1 MKYNAFHHRKFR
13 VATYNIHKCR
23 GLDSR
28 VRPCR
33 IAEVLAEIDSD
44 VVALQEVLNIEG
56 GDREMDQARFIAEE
70 LGFNFTFGETRRL
83 RGGRYGNVILTRLP
97 IRIHRN
103 YDISSGR
110 REPRGCL
117 RTDLRLG
124 GATLHIFNVHFGTAF
139 FEHRAQARRLFDK
152 RIVNHSELTGA
163 RIVLGD
169 FNEWLRGS
177 VSRTLRSHLEW
188 ADIRHHLRRSRTY
201 PGVLPLLH
209 LDHIY
214 FDPALK
220 LERLHLHR
228 GRKAMIASD
237 HLPLVADF
245 QLMNESGMESEA
257 PRLRSKSKP
266 RQADLLGAY
275 R

>member
-1 MKYNAFHHRKFR
+1 VKQSHQSVR

-23 GLDSR
+23 GLDRR
-28 VRPCR
+28 VRPGR
-33 IAEVLAEIDSD
+33 IVDVLNEIDAD
-44 VVALQEVLNIEG
+44 IIALQEVLSIEG
-56 GDREMDQARFIAEE
+56 RDREADQVRFIAEE
-70 LGFNFTFGETRRL
+70 LHLHFAFGETRRL
-83 RGGRYGNVILTRLP
+83 KGGRYGNVILTRHP

-103 YDISSGR
+103 YDITARG

-117 RTDLRLG
+117 RTDVKLDAG
-124 GATLHIFNVHFGTAF
+124 TLHVFNVHFGTAF
-139 FEHRAQARRLFDK
+139 FEHRAQARRLFEE
-152 RIVNHSELTGA
+152 RIVNHHELTGA

-188 ADIRHHLRRSRTY
+188 ADIRRHLRRSRTY

-214 FDPALK
+214 FDASLK
-220 LERLHLHR
+220 LERLHLHK
-228 GRKAMIASD
+228 GPKAMIASD

-245 QLMNESGMESEA
+245 RIAGRFTS
-257 PRLRSKSKP
+257 
-266 RQADLLGAY
+266 
-275 R
+275 